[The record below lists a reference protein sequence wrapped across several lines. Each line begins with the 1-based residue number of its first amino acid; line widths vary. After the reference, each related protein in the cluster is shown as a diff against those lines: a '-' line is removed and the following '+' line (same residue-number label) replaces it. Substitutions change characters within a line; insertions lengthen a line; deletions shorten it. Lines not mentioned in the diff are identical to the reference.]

1 LIIYLA
7 GIRSRWNHHAGFAR
21 VHAFEC
27 VRVLYRASDP
37 DLVEKF

>member
-1 LIIYLA
+1 MGNQRRLA
-7 GIRSRWNHHAGFAR
+7 DFARVR